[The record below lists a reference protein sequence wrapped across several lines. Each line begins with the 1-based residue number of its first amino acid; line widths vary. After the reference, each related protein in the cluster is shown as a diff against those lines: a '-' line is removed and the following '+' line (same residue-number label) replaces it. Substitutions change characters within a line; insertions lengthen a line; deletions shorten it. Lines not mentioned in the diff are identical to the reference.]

1 MRKLLFIL
9 LSCISLNAYA
19 HNCPG
24 EFQPESGSCRII
36 GPDGRQII
44 YNSDPPQ
51 SGSSNAAS
59 AKKIIRHITVD
70 VPSKYGALALNEK
83 VGHIAGALNKDS
95 KREAMQ
101 SAKIQCEQG
110 TKGKPCKVITWVRN
124 GCVAAAAGT
133 LKGKAI
139 ITKAAEKPGK
149 AEEVALNRCRASG
162 AQTCEIIMPEG
173 CSVPDGMYN

>member
-1 MRKLLFIL
+1 MTLI
-9 LSCISLNAYA
+9 IN
-19 HNCPG
+19 
-24 EFQPESGSCRII
+24 GSQQNTSR
-36 GPDGRQII
+36 
-44 YNSDPPQ
+44 PP
-51 SGSSNAAS
+51 
-59 AKKIIRHITVD
+59 KKIIRHITVN
-70 VPSKYGALALNEK
+70 VPSKYGALALNEE
-83 VGHIAGALNKDS
+83 VGHIAGALNKNS
-95 KREAMQ
+95 KSEAMQ

-173 CSVPDGMYN
+173 CSVPEGMYD